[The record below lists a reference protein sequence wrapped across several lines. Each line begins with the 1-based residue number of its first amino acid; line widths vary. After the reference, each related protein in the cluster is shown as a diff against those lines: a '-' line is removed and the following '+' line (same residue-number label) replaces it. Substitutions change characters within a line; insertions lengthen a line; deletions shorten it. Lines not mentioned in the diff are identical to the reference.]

1 MTRSPHC
8 RMGRSSFVWAVIVV
22 ALVAWVIPMT
32 APPVTAVTEYRY
44 EVIISPVTPLDYKGV
59 AWAADGS
66 EATIVGGIQ
75 ALLVYEPESRRAQT
89 AGDGNWSTTSRTLED
104 VVYSHGGNQYI
115 AGGVLDD
122 SAVAGDLWR
131 LSGDRISLLGSIEGD
146 VLGAVVASP
155 DGRVISV
162 GALGAV
168 VEHVNDTLEP
178 IDNLDTVLHDAAWAP
193 DGSGIMMVGAAGT
206 IAWMDAS
213 TNEISTVDFASTHPL
228 YAVGWH
234 PDSDRAWAVGE
245 GGLVVEVDAGTMEAS
260 RVRPYTP
267 RSEDLFGVS
276 WHPDG
281 EKALVVGEDGIAFLY
296 RMGVFTQQR
305 VDTNKYL
312 LDVEWNP
319 VGDEALVVGQG
330 GTLLLFAPKITP
342 QNRAPDAV
350 ISSPVDGVE
359 VEEGLPVTF
368 DGSTSS
374 DPEDDP
380 LTYHWSTNTSGLLG
394 TGPIIERYLSL
405 GGHVV
410 TLTVDDGQGNNAT
423 DSVTVHVVKPL
434 PLEDRLHLTI
444 DTPQPGGLLSGEV
457 VISGTATYDRG
468 EIAAVEMA
476 LDGGGWRPAEGST
489 EWHTS
494 LDTTILEDGI
504 HSIVVKAT
512 AHDEVVDEEVTKVES
527 ILIEVRNA
535 PVIEPPII
543 PNVTIRLRDRGEV
556 DELISFSA
564 EGDDFTEWL
573 LVWSFGDGAS
583 GQGAR
588 VRHAY
593 GEEGTYQVTLQ
604 LWIEGSK
611 EPAATFT
618 ATVVIEHAEEEGMS
632 VETMVALSLVVAGVI
647 YLLGYYGGRRAFRRA

>member
-1 MTRSPHC
+1 
-8 RMGRSSFVWAVIVV
+8 VWAVIAV
-22 ALVAWVIPMT
+22 AMVAWVLPSI
-32 APPVTAVTEYRY
+32 APPASAVTEYRY
-44 EVIISPVTPLDYKGV
+44 EVVVAPMTPLDYKGV

-75 ALLVYEPESRRAQT
+75 ALLVFEPDSRRAVA

-104 VVYSHGGNQYI
+104 VVYASDGTQYI

-122 SAVAGDLWR
+122 SALAGDLWQLVDDSIR
-131 LSGDRISLLGSIEGD
+131 LRGSTEGD
-146 VLGAVVASP
+146 VLQAVTASP
-155 DGRVISV
+155 DGRVVAV
-162 GALGAV
+162 GALGTV
-168 VEHVNDTLEP
+168 VEYANGSIET
-178 IDNLDTVLHDAAWAP
+178 IDNLDSVINDAAWAP

-206 IAWMDAS
+206 IVWMDA
-213 TNEISTVDFASTHPL
+213 TTDDMVTVEFTSTHPL

-245 GGLVVEVDAGTMEAS
+245 GGLVVEIAMDTLEAS

-281 EKALVVGEDGIAFLY
+281 DKALVVGEDGIAFLY

-305 VDTNKYL
+305 VDTNKVL

-319 VGDEALVVGQG
+319 ADDQALVVGEG
-330 GTLLLFAPKITP
+330 GTLLLFVPKITP
-342 QNRAPDAV
+342 PNRAPSAV
-350 ISSPVDGVE
+350 ISTPLDGEE
-359 VEEGLPVTF
+359 VEEGVPVTF
-368 DGSTSS
+368 DGSGST
-374 DPEDDP
+374 DPEEDP
-380 LTYHWSTNTSGLLG
+380 LTYQWSKNGSGLLG
-394 TGPIIERYLSL
+394 TGPVIERYLAL
-405 GGHVV
+405 GTHVV

-423 DSVTVHVVKPL
+423 DTVTVHVVQPP

-457 VISGTATYDRG
+457 AISGTASYDRG
-468 EIAAVEMA
+468 DIAAIEVA
-476 LDGGGWRPAEGST
+476 LDGGGWRPTEGTTDWST
-489 EWHTS
+489 F

-512 AHDEVVDEEVTKVES
+512 AHDIVVDEDVTKVES
-527 ILIEVRNA
+527 VLIEVRNV
-535 PVIEPPII
+535 PIPEPPSI
-543 PNVTIRLRDRGEV
+543 PNVTLHLRDHGEV

-564 EGDDFTEWL
+564 EGGNLTDWL
-573 LVWSFGDGAS
+573 LVWSFGDGAG
-583 GQGAR
+583 GQGDM

-593 GEEGTYQVTLQ
+593 GEEGTYQVTLE
-604 LWIEGSK
+604 LWIEGYG

-618 ATVVIEHAEEEGMS
+618 ATVVIEQAVEEGMS
-632 VETMVALSLVVAGVI
+632 IEAMVALSLVVAGLI
-647 YLLGYYGGRRAFRRA
+647 YLLGYYGGRRAFRRD